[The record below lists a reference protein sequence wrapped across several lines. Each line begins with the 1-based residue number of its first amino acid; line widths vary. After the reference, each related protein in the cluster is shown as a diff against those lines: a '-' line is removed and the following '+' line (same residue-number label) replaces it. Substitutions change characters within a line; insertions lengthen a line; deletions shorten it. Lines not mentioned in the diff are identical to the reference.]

1 MSSSLMETGTTRE
14 GKPKM
19 ELMNCWRLRVDNFW
33 ELKIPGASR
42 HKGVPTLLWVLLVA
56 WPSSH
61 SEYWRKL
68 SLCFWQGE
76 GKRNHTEMCQSI
88 LSILFSTRSVLKLA
102 RVLLLPNW
110 HGVAESWTRLSDFTF
125 TFHFHALEKEMATHS
140 SVLAWR
146 IPGMVEPGGLPSMGS
161 HRVGHDWSDLAAAA
175 ALIWNL
181 LSFSSLVSTCHL
193 FRPRRVSHH
202 LLDMAAT
209 PRH

>member
-1 MSSSLMETGTTRE
+1 MPTFL
-14 GKPKM
+14 
-19 ELMNCWRLRVDNFW
+19 
-33 ELKIPGASR
+33 AS
-42 HKGVPTLLWVLLVA
+42 KNLLLTAVI
-56 WPSSH
+56 
-61 SEYWRKL
+61 
-68 SLCFWQGE
+68 CGE
-76 GKRNHTEMCQSI
+76 GNGTPLHYSCLENPMAGGAWWAT
-88 LSILFSTRSVLKLA
+88 V
-102 RVLLLPNW
+102 
-110 HGVAESWTRLSDFTF
+110 HGVAESRTRLSDFTF
-125 TFHFHALEKEMATHS
+125 TFNFHALEKEMATHS

-146 IPGMVEPGGLPSMGS
+146 IPSMVEPGGLPSMGS